1 LIKPREIQKM
11 MYQIDTSKG
20 YMNSS
25 SSKWTMV
32 NTQYFQALGLLDEQF
47 QGKARHPGN
56 ACGRNEQ

>member
-1 LIKPREIQKM
+1 M

-32 NTQYFQALGLLDEQF
+32 NTQYFQALGLQDEQF

-56 ACGRNEQ
+56 PCGRNEQ